1 MHKKLLISSLLLI
14 LSVAG
19 ISAQEKTDTPP
30 KRISGG
36 VINGKAL
43 KLPKP
48 EYPAEAIAAQISGA
62 VNVEIII
69 STEGNVISATA
80 VSGHPL
86 LRNPAVEAAQQAKFA
101 TTTLEGVPVEVSGI
115 IVYNFQG
122 ASPPPPPP
130 AQSNKPDYS
139 LKLLSMGIGT
149 LLQAYQYV
157 GNDPEFDDIF
167 IEMTGLFANFN
178 KNFQLEDDFKSK
190 SFEEKKKSVTRFI
203 NMFEIELEGSNLW
216 QFRTGGIIGEI
227 MGQFGKD
234 ENDIKPINGVELKV
248 LLSKL
253 RDLTYSA
260 PADVPPPVIEKL
272 KSLSKFAD
280 RNDLREK
287 KTQQELAGSI
297 EEFFKII
304 FGE

>member
-1 MHKKLLISSLLLI
+1 MQKNLLISSLLII
-14 LSVAG
+14 LSVTS
-19 ISAQEKTDTPP
+19 IFAQEKINNSP

-62 VNVEIII
+62 VNVQIII
-69 STEGNVISATA
+69 STEGDVISATA

-122 ASPPPPPP
+122 ALPPPV
-130 AQSNKPDYS
+130 QKNQPDYT
-139 LKLLSMGIGT
+139 LKLISMGIGT
-149 LLQAYQYV
+149 LLKAYQYV
-157 GNDPEFDDIF
+157 GNDPEFDDVF

-216 QFRTGGIIGEI
+216 QFKTGGIIGEI
-227 MGQFGKD
+227 MGRFGKD
-234 ENDIKPINGVELKV
+234 ENSIKPISEVELRV
-248 LLSKL
+248 TLSKL

-260 PADVPPPVIEKL
+260 PAGIPPPVLEKL
-272 KSLSKFAD
+272 KSLSQFAD
-280 RNDLREK
+280 RNDLKEK
-287 KTQQELAGSI
+287 KTQQEIAGSI
-297 EEFFKII
+297 EELFTII